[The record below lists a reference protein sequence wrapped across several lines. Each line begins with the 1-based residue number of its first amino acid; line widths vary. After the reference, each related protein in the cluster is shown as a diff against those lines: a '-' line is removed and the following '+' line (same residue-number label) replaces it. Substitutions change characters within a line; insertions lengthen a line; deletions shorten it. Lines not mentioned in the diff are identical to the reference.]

1 MRKKLVIVPDV
12 DSIIFGLEEQ
22 VIIKNQTEMLT
33 NLQIRN
39 FRHNE
44 RVNVKL
50 ARITIFRGPSG
61 SGKSSLIGAL
71 KWTVFNQPSGTDF
84 IHWDHNFAAIRLG
97 IDKKHVIIR
106 KRSKTENYYKL
117 NGCKYE
123 AFGTGVPSPVTSV
136 LNMSP
141 LNFQRQHAGPF
152 WFRETAGEVSRQL
165 NAIVNLDLI
174 DTTLA
179 NLGKEQRRVNY
190 QVKDIQQRIEEAKQD
205 KAQLR
210 YIIDLDK
217 QLTELENLQ
226 ENYQVNMSEI
236 ETLADLIKQAK
247 EYQIAANRFMPDIKP
262 LMDMYEK
269 WEGRNER
276 CEALSSLLEHA
287 QDCAGAMK
295 ELGGCIIEGG
305 KKLKQILGK
314 QCPLCGRSG
323 EQK

>member
-190 QVKDIQQRIEEAKQD
+190 QVKDIQQRIEEAKREKIKLQ
-205 KAQLR
+205 
-210 YIIDLDK
+210 YIVELDK
-217 QLTELENLQ
+217 QLIALEKQQ
-226 ENYQVNMSEI
+226 EQYISDVHKIWQLS
-236 ETLADLIKQAK
+236 TLLEQAK
-247 EYQIAANRFMPDIKP
+247 EYQVMINRFVPDIKP
-262 LMDMYEK
+262 LMDLYEK
-269 WEGRNER
+269 WEKANKEHKQLTTLFEQAKNYEETIVQLDISIKKNE
-276 CEALSSLLEHA
+276 
-287 QDCAGAMK
+287 Q
-295 ELGGCIIEGG
+295 
-305 KKLKQILGK
+305 KLKRLMGK
-314 QCPLCGRSG
+314 RCPLCER
-323 EQK
+323 KL